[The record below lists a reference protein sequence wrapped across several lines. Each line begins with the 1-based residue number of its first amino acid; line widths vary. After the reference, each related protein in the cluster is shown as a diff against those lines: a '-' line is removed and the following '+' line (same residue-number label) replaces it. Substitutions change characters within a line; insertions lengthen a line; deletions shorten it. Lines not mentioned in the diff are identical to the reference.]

1 MSQFHHFGVPTKTK
15 QENESYLED
24 VKLYLTDAETHPYR
38 VEFLRFE
45 DGSPMHADVRNNPH
59 VAFMV
64 EDLAAALEGKN
75 VIIEPFEAT
84 EALRVAFIKDN
95 EAVIELMEK
104 I

>member
-1 MSQFHHFGVPTKTK
+1 MAQFHHFGVPTKTK
-15 QENESYLED
+15 QENEMYIEG
-24 VKLYLTDAETHPYR
+24 VKLHLTDPESHPYS

-45 DGSPMHADVRNNPH
+45 DDSPMHADVINNPH
-59 VAFMV
+59 AAFIV

-75 VIIEPFEAT
+75 VIVEPFNAT
-84 EALRVAFIKDN
+84 ETLRVAFIKDN